1 MRAIVVR
8 RFGGPEVLESIEVP
22 VPEPGPGQVR
32 IRVTAA
38 AVNPVD
44 VATRAGVLTEAG
56 VIPPRE
62 VLGLGWDV
70 AGVVEA
76 VGEADESGAGEP
88 AQLEQADRL
97 GGPAPLLQS
106 DSRGRPSEPASPR
119 QNDSLGRPSESARLG
134 QRDSSGG
141 PGEPVP
147 LRAGG
152 GPAAPAGGQPGRF
165 RVGDLVIGLRDRIA
179 TPLGAYAEQI
189 VLDSSA
195 VAPAPPGLSPVE
207 AATLPLNALTAA
219 QALDLVETTGTL
231 LVTGAA
237 GAVGGYA
244 VALAHARK
252 LHVVAVASEADEAAV
267 RDFGADQFV
276 PRGPDLAERV
286 RALVPGGVDA
296 VLDTAL
302 LGLDALDAVRGGG
315 EFVAFAAGAAPIP
328 LRGIRVRTVWIRA
341 DGARLAEL
349 AGTLRPRVAG
359 VLPLARA
366 AEAHERLA
374 AGGLRGRLVLTP

>member
-8 RFGGPEVLESIEVP
+8 RFGGPEVLEPVEVP

-32 IRVTAA
+32 IRVAAA

-44 VATRAGVLTEAG
+44 VATRAGWLTEAG
-56 VIPPRE
+56 VIPPRA

-70 AGVVEA
+70 AGTVET
-76 VGEADESGAGEP
+76 P
-88 AQLEQADRL
+88 
-97 GGPAPLLQS
+97 
-106 DSRGRPSEPASPR
+106 
-119 QNDSLGRPSESARLG
+119 
-134 QRDSSGG
+134 
-141 PGEPVP
+141 
-147 LRAGG
+147 GG
-152 GPAAPAGGQPGRF
+152 GFAA
-165 RVGDLVIGLRDRIA
+165 GDAVIGLRDRIA

-189 VLDSSA
+189 VLDASA
-195 VAPAPPGLSPVE
+195 VAPAPAGVTAFE

-219 QALDLVETTGTL
+219 QALDLVETTGSV

-252 LHVVAVASEADEAAV
+252 LRVVAVASEADEADV
-267 RDFGADQFV
+267 RGFGADEFV
-276 PRGPDLAERV
+276 PRGPSLGDRV

-315 EFVAFAAGAAPIP
+315 EFVAFAAGAAPLP
-328 LRGIRVRTVWIRA
+328 LRGVRVRSVWIRA
-341 DGARLAEL
+341 DGERLAEL
-349 AGTLRPRVAG
+349 ARLAANGTLPLRVAG
-359 VLPLARA
+359 VLPLAEA
-366 AEAHERLA
+366 AVAHERMA
-374 AGGLRGRLVLTP
+374 AGGLRGRLVLAP

>member
-1 MRAIVVR
+1 MRAVVVR
-8 RFGGPEVLESIEVP
+8 RFGGPEVLEFAEVP

-32 IRVTAA
+32 IRVAAA

-44 VATRAGVLTEAG
+44 LATRAGVLSEVG

-70 AGVVEA
+70 AGEIDVA
-76 VGEADESGAGEP
+76 GDSG
-88 AQLEQADRL
+88 
-97 GGPAPLLQS
+97 
-106 DSRGRPSEPASPR
+106 
-119 QNDSLGRPSESARLG
+119 
-134 QRDSSGG
+134 
-141 PGEPVP
+141 
-147 LRAGG
+147 
-152 GPAAPAGGQPGRF
+152 F
-165 RVGDLVIGLRDRIA
+165 RVGDGVLGLRDRIA
-179 TPLGAYAEQI
+179 LPLGAYADYV
-189 VLDSSA
+189 VLDASA
-195 VAPAPPGLSPVE
+195 VAPAPPGVSPVE

-219 QALDLVETTGTL
+219 QALDLVETTGSV

-244 VALAHARK
+244 VALAHARD
-252 LHVVAVASEADEAAV
+252 LHVVAVAGEADEALV
-267 RDFGADQFV
+267 RRFGADEFV
-276 PRGPDLAERV
+276 PRGPALADRV

-328 LRGIRVRTVWIRA
+328 LRGVRVRNVWIRA

-349 AGTLRPRVAG
+349 AATLPPRVAD
-359 VLPLARA
+359 VLPLTEAVR
-366 AEAHERLA
+366 AHERLA

>member
-8 RFGGPEVLESIEVP
+8 RFGGPEVLETVEVP
-22 VPEPGPGQVR
+22 VPRPGPGQVR
-32 IRVTAA
+32 IRVAA
-38 AVNPVD
+38 ATVNPVD
-44 VATRAGVLTEAG
+44 LATRAGILTEAG

-76 VGEADESGAGEP
+76 GSG
-88 AQLEQADRL
+88 
-97 GGPAPLLQS
+97 
-106 DSRGRPSEPASPR
+106 
-119 QNDSLGRPSESARLG
+119 
-134 QRDSSGG
+134 
-141 PGEPVP
+141 
-147 LRAGG
+147 
-152 GPAAPAGGQPGRF
+152 F
-165 RVGDLVIGLRDRIA
+165 RVGDAVIGLRDRIA

-195 VAPAPPGLSPVE
+195 VALAPAGFSPVE

-219 QALDLVETTGTL
+219 QALDLVDTDGTV

-252 LHVVAVASEADEAAV
+252 LRVVAVAAEADETLV
-267 RDFGADQFV
+267 RGFGADEFL
-276 PRGPDLAERV
+276 PRGPALGDRV

-296 VLDTAL
+296 ALDTAL

-328 LRGIRVRTVWIRA
+328 LRGIRVQNVWIRA

-349 AGTLRPRVAG
+349 ARVLPARVAG
-359 VLPLARA
+359 VLPLAEA
-366 AEAHERLA
+366 ATAHERLA

>member
-1 MRAIVVR
+1 MRAMVIR
-8 RFGGPEVLESIEVP
+8 RFGGPEVLEFAEVP

-32 IRVTAA
+32 IRVAAA

-44 VATRAGVLTEAG
+44 LATRSGALTEAG

-70 AGVVEA
+70 AGEIEA
-76 VGEADESGAGEP
+76 IGEDAGRAEAPAGAGE
-88 AQLEQADRL
+88 
-97 GGPAPLLQS
+97 
-106 DSRGRPSEPASPR
+106 
-119 QNDSLGRPSESARLG
+119 
-134 QRDSSGG
+134 
-141 PGEPVP
+141 
-147 LRAGG
+147 RA
-152 GPAAPAGGQPGRF
+152 RF
-165 RVGDLVIGLRDRIA
+165 RVGDAVIGLRDRIA

-189 VLDSSA
+189 VLDASA
-195 VAPAPPGLSPVE
+195 IAPAPPGVSPVE

-219 QALDLVETTGTL
+219 QALDPVETAGTV

-252 LHVVAVASEADEAAV
+252 LRVVAAASEADEAQV
-267 RDFGADQFV
+267 RAFGADEFV
-276 PRGPDLAERV
+276 PRGPALGDRV
-286 RALVPGGVDA
+286 RAVVPGGVDA
-296 VLDTAL
+296 ALDTAL

-328 LRGIRVRTVWIRA
+328 LRGIRVRHVWIRA
-341 DGARLAEL
+341 DGERLAEL
-349 AGTLRPRVAG
+349 ARSLPPRVAG

-366 AEAHERLA
+366 ADAHERLA

>member
-8 RFGGPEVLESIEVP
+8 RFGGPEVLEPVEVP

-32 IRVTAA
+32 IRVAAA

-44 VATRAGVLTEAG
+44 VATRAGILTEAG

-70 AGVVEA
+70 AGEVDA
-76 VGEADESGAGEP
+76 GSGFGWAT
-88 AQLEQADRL
+88 A
-97 GGPAPLLQS
+97 
-106 DSRGRPSEPASPR
+106 
-119 QNDSLGRPSESARLG
+119 
-134 QRDSSGG
+134 
-141 PGEPVP
+141 
-147 LRAGG
+147 
-152 GPAAPAGGQPGRF
+152 
-165 RVGDLVIGLRDRIA
+165 VIGLRDRIA

-189 VLDSSA
+189 VLDASA
-195 VAPAPPGLSPVE
+195 VAPAPAGVSPAE

-219 QALDLVETTGTL
+219 QALDLVETTGTV

-252 LHVVAVASEADEAAV
+252 LRVVAVASEADEALV
-267 RDFGADQFV
+267 RGFGADEFV
-276 PRGPDLAERV
+276 PRGPALGDRV
-286 RALVPGGVDA
+286 RALVPGGADA

-328 LRGIRVRTVWIRA
+328 LRGVRVRSVWIRA
-341 DGARLAEL
+341 DGTRLAEL
-349 AGTLRPRVAG
+349 ARLASAG
-359 VLPLARA
+359 VLPLRVADVLPLSA
-366 AEAHERLA
+366 AATAHERLA

>member
-8 RFGGPEVLESIEVP
+8 RFGGPEVLESVEVP

-32 IRVTAA
+32 IRVAAA

-44 VATRAGVLTEAG
+44 LATRAGILTGAG

-70 AGVVEA
+70 AGVVDA
-76 VGEADESGAGEP
+76 V
-88 AQLEQADRL
+88 
-97 GGPAPLLQS
+97 GGPA
-106 DSRGRPSEPASPR
+106 GR
-119 QNDSLGRPSESARLG
+119 RP
-134 QRDSSGG
+134 
-141 PGEPVP
+141 P
-147 LRAGG
+147 
-152 GPAAPAGGQPGRF
+152 F
-165 RVGDLVIGLRDRIA
+165 RVGDAVIGLRDRIA

-189 VLDSSA
+189 VLDESA
-195 VAPAPPGLSPVE
+195 VALAPIGMSAVE

-219 QALDLVETTGTL
+219 QALDLVETDGTV

-252 LHVVAVASEADEAAV
+252 LRVVAVASEADEALV
-267 RDFGADQFV
+267 RGFGAAEFL
-276 PRGPDLAERV
+276 PHGPALGDRV
-286 RALVPGGVDA
+286 RGLVPDGVDA
-296 VLDTAL
+296 VLDAAL

-328 LRGIRVRTVWIRA
+328 LRGIRVRNVWIRA
-341 DGARLAEL
+341 DGERLAEL
-349 AGTLRPRVAG
+349 AGTLPPRVAG
-359 VLPLARA
+359 VLPLTRA